1 MCGITGFS
9 FKDNIDQKNNI
20 LKKMNDLLSHRG
32 PDGEGF
38 YHDDYVSLGHKRLA
52 IIDLNS
58 RSNQPLFD
66 NSKNYAIVFNGE
78 IYNYIELKEILIQ
91 KGFKFSTKSDTEVLL
106 NSYICWGTKLLE
118 KIKGMFSFCI
128 YDKKE
133 KKIFCARDHFGQKP
147 FFYYLK
153 DGNFVFSSE
162 LTSLTSNPKIKK
174 EICLQSIID
183 YLHYDSF
190 VDSSTP
196 LENCYKLLPS
206 EFLIFDISTRIL
218 KKEIYWHLNIQE
230 KKYHTSNYYNKF
242 LEKLIKSTEL
252 HLRSDVPIA
261 LYLSGGIDSS
271 TLALISKKILKNN
284 NLTAYNLKFKNET
297 FNENELASDTAKK
310 LNLNLST
317 FNLEDTDFISV
328 LKNNLDSLDEPL
340 ADLGLIAIG
349 FISKFVSQEGHK
361 VVISGDGGDEL
372 LMGYE
377 PFQKYWLF
385 KSIENF
391 SLLSKSTKY
400 ISSIMPDSYEYMG
413 LSHKMKI
420 FSKALG
426 FPKIQSNS
434 RWICSFLPEEID
446 SFVKNLDKKN
456 NQHLYKY
463 IYKIIT
469 SIDSKN
475 EYDQLNVQYQRHFL
489 TNLICSHTDKANMTY
504 SIEARS
510 PFLDPDLFDFV
521 NTLPK
526 NLKLKGGV
534 SKTILRKYLK
544 ENLNN
549 ETYKTPKKGFTV
561 PMALWIKNDLKSLIL
576 DTLNE
581 DTIKKLG
588 FLNYEYLKN
597 NIIEPHIKN
606 KSNNYKKIWNIFILV
621 NWLKKN
627 SLI

>member
-1 MCGITGFS
+1 
-9 FKDNIDQKNNI
+9 
-20 LKKMNDLLSHRG
+20 
-32 PDGEGF
+32 
-38 YHDDYVSLGHKRLA
+38 
-52 IIDLNS
+52 
-58 RSNQPLFD
+58 
-66 NSKNYAIVFNGE
+66 
-78 IYNYIELKEILIQ
+78 
-91 KGFKFSTKSDTEVLL
+91 
-106 NSYICWGTKLLE
+106 
-118 KIKGMFSFCI
+118 
-128 YDKKE
+128 
-133 KKIFCARDHFGQKP
+133 
-147 FFYYLK
+147 
-153 DGNFVFSSE
+153 
-162 LTSLTSNPKIKK
+162 
-174 EICLQSIID
+174 
-183 YLHYDSF
+183 
-190 VDSSTP
+190 
-196 LENCYKLLPS
+196 
-206 EFLIFDISTRIL
+206 
-218 KKEIYWHLNIQE
+218 
-230 KKYHTSNYYNKF
+230 
-242 LEKLIKSTEL
+242 
-252 HLRSDVPIA
+252 
-261 LYLSGGIDSS
+261 
-271 TLALISKKILKNN
+271 
-284 NLTAYNLKFKNET
+284 
-297 FNENELASDTAKK
+297 
-310 LNLNLST
+310 
-317 FNLEDTDFISV
+317 
-328 LKNNLDSLDEPL
+328 
-340 ADLGLIAIG
+340 
-349 FISKFVSQEGHK
+349 
-361 VVISGDGGDEL
+361 
-372 LMGYE
+372 
-377 PFQKYWLF
+377 
-385 KSIENF
+385 
-391 SLLSKSTKY
+391 
-400 ISSIMPDSYEYMG
+400 MPDSYEYMG

-510 PFLDPDLFDFV
+510 PFLDPDLFDF
-521 NTLPK
+521 PK